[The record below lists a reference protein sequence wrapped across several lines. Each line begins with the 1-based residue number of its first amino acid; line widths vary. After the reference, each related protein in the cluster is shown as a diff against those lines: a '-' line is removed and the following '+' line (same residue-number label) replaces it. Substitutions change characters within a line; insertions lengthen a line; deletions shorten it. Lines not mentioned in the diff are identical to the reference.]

1 MTGSLALGA
10 RTPVVDGWF
19 TIAVSVENVS
29 DQPVEGELVLVAEPS
44 YTSRRLSSRAP
55 LSLAARSRVNIEL
68 PTHSFNSGAPSLK
81 LSAYSDSGLVLAELE
96 IGTPLGLNPLLI
108 DLEQPS
114 RIAPGIGGKELY
126 VEEKTWG
133 TTHADPVVMVSG
145 PLVNKGDLMLP
156 TRAAGYASA
165 TLMLARSETLAT
177 LSGPRLTALG
187 DWLLAGGALAVV
199 VSRPDDLRT
208 GPLPTLVGS
217 DISRGQ
223 VPRELAQTTRFQ
235 VPSGS
240 SRSYSSPGV
249 LHKPATP
256 TPATVRDFVMYAG
269 GNLKPSPWGA
279 SASYG
284 LGEVHLLAFD
294 ATRSPQVDDEWVQ
307 LKVQDLMRHAWNRQ
321 AALVQPH
328 AARPLDE
335 PSLDSVRKQLDP
347 NEGTRWTIVI
357 SAFLLLFYAAAAGPF
372 NFFRAAKVG
381 KPLRAFAHLP
391 VYALVTSFAII
402 LLGVAAKGVSG
413 RARHL
418 SLIETGA
425 GMNRAPITRF
435 RGFYDS
441 TTRSLSVRGRSR
453 EAVLDLAGDDANDAA
468 RSVVVDRDGLRLEGI
483 EGKPW
488 QTIVVREDD
497 FVGLGGGL
505 SVIPTAAGADVVNR
519 LARDLVG
526 VVVKLP
532 GEPARYFARIPDGAT
547 VHVKDG
553 EPVDPRV
560 GRVSRGTPRGVST
573 SELGSGLFPKQM
585 KQDSDDSLSAWGAI
599 SSSVNAVDWWP
610 DDVPTLIGQF
620 DGGEG
625 DTSDSGLR
633 LEVDRVLIRVVG
645 WGGAP

>member
-19 TIAVSVENVS
+19 TIVVSVENVS
-29 DQPVEGELVLVAEPS
+29 DEPVEGELVLVAEPS
-44 YTSRRLSSRAP
+44 YSSRRLNSRAP
-55 LSLAARSRVNIEL
+55 LSLAAKSRVNIEL

-81 LSAYSDSGLVLAELE
+81 LTAYSESGLVLAELE
-96 IGTPLGLNPLLI
+96 LGTPLGLNPLLI

-114 RIAPGIGGKELY
+114 RISPGIRGKELY

-133 TTHADPVVMVSG
+133 TTHADPVVAVSS
-145 PLVNKGDLMLP
+145 PLVNKGELMLP

-199 VSRPDDLRT
+199 VSRQDDLRT
-208 GPLPTLVGS
+208 GPLPVLVGGN
-217 DISRGQ
+217 IGRGEI
-223 VPRELAQTTRFQ
+223 PRELAQTTRFMI
-235 VPSGS
+235 PGGSGS
-240 SRSYSSPGV
+240 SYSSPRM
-249 LHKPATP
+249 LLKPATP
-256 TPATVRDFVMYAG
+256 TPATVRDFVMYTG
-269 GNLKPSPWGA
+269 GNLRPSPWGA

-284 LGEVHLLAFD
+284 LGEVHLLAFN
-294 ATRSPQVDDEWVQ
+294 ATQSPEVDDEWVQ

-328 AARPLDE
+328 AARALDE
-335 PSLDSVRKQLDP
+335 SSLDSIRKQLDP

-357 SAFLLLFYAAAAGPF
+357 SAFLLLLYAAAAGPI

-381 KPLRAFAHLP
+381 KPLRAFVHLP
-391 VYALVTSFAII
+391 VYALAASFAII

-418 SLIETGA
+418 SMIEAGA
-425 GMNRAPITRF
+425 GMNRAPITRY

-441 TTRSLSVRGRSR
+441 TTRSLTVRGRSR
-453 EAVLDLAGDDANDAA
+453 EAVLDLAGDDANDAV
-468 RSVVVDRDGLRLEGI
+468 RSVVVERDGLRLEGI
-483 EGKPW
+483 EGRPW

-497 FVGLGGGL
+497 FVSLGGGV
-505 SVIPTAAGADVVNR
+505 SIIPTAGGADVVNR

-532 GEPARYFARIPDGAT
+532 GEQARYFPRIPDGAT

-553 EPVDPRV
+553 DPVNTRV
-560 GRVSRGTPRGVST
+560 GKGTRGAPKGNQRSDLR
-573 SELGSGLFPKQM
+573 SESFPKQM
-585 KQDSDDSLSAWGAI
+585 KQDTDDSLPAWRAI
-599 SSSVNAVDWWP
+599 STSVNEVDWWP
-610 DDVPTLIGQF
+610 EDVPTLIGQF

-633 LEVDRVLIRVVG
+633 LELDRVLVRVVG
-645 WGGAP
+645 WGGTP